1 MNPSDEITF
10 FCPVSET
17 DITQSVCNA
26 IVQGIEHND
35 FACGEIPA
43 QTEANQAQCQ
53 RCPRSPFVAHN
64 NARIDEA
71 IIFAVKRH
79 AGGLRKGTTLP
90 YILHPLEV
98 LQILSNMNADTD
110 LQIAGLLHDTIED
123 TDTTAQE
130 IAALFGEDVAA
141 LVSHHSEDK
150 EKSWLARKTAAL
162 AALQSADERQK
173 MLALAD
179 KLSNLRSIAHDY
191 AALGDALWQRFHA
204 PKEKQAWYYNG
215 ILDALAE
222 LEQYEETAPAYQEL
236 LAHYKDV
243 FVIYKISPTYD
254 KLYQANT
261 FGQAYCLTKGSPQ
274 WQPVNYRFRQNDIA
288 LTRQEAETLEDKW
301 YDLFLAAVEQ
311 DLTDQVYPLSA
322 KVQLELRE
330 GTLLFRS
337 PELCAAL
344 DEENTYQF
352 FTALRTIYGTH
363 VPLAQLFRQVFG
375 DGQNV
380 SLFAEFCAQTGVH
393 YTVLTASST
402 SF

>member
-26 IVQGIEHND
+26 IVHGIEHND

-43 QTEANQAQCQ
+43 QAEANQAQCQ
-53 RCPRSPFVAHN
+53 RCPRSPFVARN

-79 AGGLRKGTTLP
+79 AGGLRKGTALP
-90 YILHPLEV
+90 YILHPLEM

-150 EKSWLARKTAAL
+150 EKNWLARKTAAL

-179 KLSNLRSIAHDY
+179 KLSNLRSIARDY

>member
-17 DITQSVCNA
+17 DITQPICDA

-35 FACGEIPA
+35 FACEEIPA
-43 QTEANQAQCQ
+43 QAEANQAQCQ
-53 RCPRSPFVAHN
+53 RCPRSPFVARN

-79 AGGLRKGTTLP
+79 AGGLRKGTVLP

-98 LQILSNMNADTD
+98 LQILSNMDADTD

-162 AALQSADERQK
+162 AALQSADERQQ

-179 KLSNLRSIAHDY
+179 KLSNLRSIARDY

-311 DLTDQVYPLSA
+311 DLADQVYPLSA

-330 GTLLFRS
+330 GSLLFRS

-344 DEENTYQF
+344 DGDNTYQF
-352 FTALRTIYGTH
+352 FTALRSIYGTH
-363 VPLAQLFRQVFG
+363 MPLAQLLGQVFG
-375 DGQNV
+375 EGQDA
-380 SLFAEFCAQTGVH
+380 SSFAEFCAQAGVH
-393 YTVLTASST
+393 YTALPSAE
-402 SF
+402 

>member
-1 MNPSDEITF
+1 M
-10 FCPVSET
+10 
-17 DITQSVCNA
+17 
-26 IVQGIEHND
+26 QGIEHND

-43 QTEANQAQCQ
+43 QAEANQAQCQ
-53 RCPRSPFVAHN
+53 RCPRSPFVARN

-162 AALQSADERQK
+162 AALQSANERQQ

-179 KLSNLRSIAHDY
+179 KLSNLRSIARDY

-311 DLTDQVYPLSA
+311 DLADQVYPLSA

-330 GTLLFRS
+330 GTLLFHS
-337 PELCAAL
+337 PELFAAL
-344 DEENTYQF
+344 DGENTYQF
-352 FTALRTIYGTH
+352 FTALRSIYGIHT
-363 VPLAQLFRQVFG
+363 PLLQLLGQVFG
-375 DGQNV
+375 EGQDA
-380 SLFAEFCAQTGVH
+380 SSFAEFCAQAGVH
-393 YTVLTASST
+393 YTALPSAE
-402 SF
+402 

>member
-1 MNPSDEITF
+1 M
-10 FCPVSET
+10 
-17 DITQSVCNA
+17 
-26 IVQGIEHND
+26 
-35 FACGEIPA
+35 
-43 QTEANQAQCQ
+43 
-53 RCPRSPFVAHN
+53 
-64 NARIDEA
+64 
-71 IIFAVKRH
+71 
-79 AGGLRKGTTLP
+79 
-90 YILHPLEV
+90 

-179 KLSNLRSIAHDY
+179 KLSNLRSIARDY

-311 DLTDQVYPLSA
+311 DLADQVYPLSA
-322 KVQLELRE
+322 KAQLELRE

-344 DEENTYQF
+344 DGDNTYQF
-352 FTALRTIYGTH
+352 YTALRSIYGTH
-363 VPLAQLFRQVFG
+363 MPLAQLLGQVFG
-375 DGQNV
+375 DGQDI
-380 SLFAEFCAQTGVH
+380 SLFAEFCTQTGVH

>member
-17 DITQSVCNA
+17 DITQPICDA

-43 QTEANQAQCQ
+43 QAEANQAQCQ
-53 RCPRSPFVAHN
+53 RCPRSPFVARN

-79 AGGLRKGTTLP
+79 AGGLRKGTALP

-162 AALQSADERQK
+162 AALQSADERQQ

-179 KLSNLRSIAHDY
+179 KLSNLRSIARDY

-311 DLTDQVYPLSA
+311 DLADQVYPLSA

-330 GTLLFRS
+330 GTLLFHS
-337 PELCAAL
+337 PELFAAL
-344 DEENTYQF
+344 DGENTYQF
-352 FTALRTIYGTH
+352 FTALRSIYGIHT
-363 VPLAQLFRQVFG
+363 PLLQLLRQVFG
-375 DGQNV
+375 EGQDA
-380 SLFAEFCAQTGVH
+380 SSFAEFCAQAGVH
-393 YTVLTASST
+393 YTALPSAE
-402 SF
+402 